1 MHADEFSRQD
11 DRCDRFYTLKT
22 KITGFM
28 PYRAENLGNDRDPF
42 ALANE
47 STQALTQYV
56 TKRLRLNADLAIEEC
71 GSCLPI

>member
-28 PYRAENLGNDRDPF
+28 PCRAENLCNDRDPF
-42 ALANE
+42 TLANE
-47 STQALTQYV
+47 SMQALTQYV
-56 TKRLRLNADLAIEEC
+56 IKRLRLNADLAIEEC
-71 GSCLPI
+71 GPCLPI